1 MVHVDSDVPNM
12 TILPTA
18 EKADYLGLLEPNAT
32 VKHCDVAIAMNAALL
47 MCMQLR
53 S

>member
-18 EKADYLGLLEPNAT
+18 EKADYLGLLEPNA
-32 VKHCDVAIAMNAALL
+32 
-47 MCMQLR
+47 QL
-53 S
+53 SIVTLPLP